1 MFSEIFGLLSSIDVS
16 GNGTSKKFRLNLNRN
31 RIRSISA
38 FSSNSIFY
46 FPCIVSEQCT
56 PEEAMMVSRLV
67 ERMNA
72 SFVVACISLMP
83 FHRVKADDKA
93 AIEDYLAQFHQ
104 NIGIDPGNGAAMQK
118 LFGLIDNV
126 NESARLYAEKD
137 PEFAKLQNFLYECWQ
152 KSLKE
157 NSDYVTLV
165 AQELS
170 LNEMYTKDHIDPKT
184 RFYQAQFMEKQDEL
198 NTWGFIGEATD
209 KLFDDLENMS
219 LEDLLNDDED
229 LDDDDEEDDEITM
242 AIEYDLDE
250 NNIMSLHEGAFG
262 IQGIIDAV
270 KKAFGIKTEN
280 DRKNEFTKLSKT
292 MNPNIVKFNY
302 QKAYQEWYITSV
314 VNNKTEAE
322 EAAKLTCAF
331 AKVYFNTDIHEV
343 MIAKVSDFMKEY
355 NIRKD
360 ATRYDANQYLIAV
373 PCDAFGDNISNVKDQ
388 LNGRYF
394 TDIVDNAVRIMM
406 DRDKN
411 YKPKSYI
418 DMGNIEASR
427 KFLDNHVNESINGVL
442 TEGTVKEA
450 INSIAFSLESV
461 SENKIL
467 SCKNLTKLRSLE
479 AKLNK
484 LKNKYVKY
492 LNRYKKKYNENKK
505 AGTTKKLAIRFNGL
519 SISNPKEIINKRLK
533 LVEKRRE
540 ELRKRSGKDSVV
552 EEPKE
557 TTTLKESALNE
568 LTELSDRDLEIVDY
582 CIEKIDECLNA
593 PDSEIFTLIDEAT
606 KGKSGHLL
614 LNPDEARQY
623 EKDKRS
629 KDALI
634 KNARNASKENDR
646 LKQQLER
653 ERKNAERYQTL
664 FRNQKEKNKEQATAA
679 KSTTVLPNRDM
690 PRKDEGGDDEFDIV
704 LDRTRPKGGINPYRA
719 VAARHAEFKTFGD
732 KVFTDMDMKK
742 ANDAVPTFAKASIGF
757 VIDETEEVVSRD
769 VLIGIKAYIHRAP
782 STELVNDIYNGIINK
797 RKFLR
802 FVKFVTGEE
811 RSLADLVFGFKEL
824 RNDALD
830 AKSGSGQW
838 RSAFKRRRR
847 WAKISVP
854 YLMKEYTPNGTIVM
868 TMNEVD
874 YIKSEYGIDVMTQDH
889 VKMIMDTDFLLS
901 FIIVDQA
908 NEMVYV
914 TYDGHG
920 YGFQTYTYAMLER
933 EAQASREVLQLYR
946 ALSNR

>member
-126 NESARLYAEKD
+126 NESARLYAKKD
-137 PEFAKLQNFLYECWQ
+137 PEFAKLQDFLYECWQ

-229 LDDDDEEDDEITM
+229 LDDDDDEEDDEITM
-242 AIEYDLDE
+242 AIEDDLDE
-250 NNIMSLHEGAFG
+250 
-262 IQGIIDAV
+262 
-270 KKAFGIKTEN
+270 
-280 DRKNEFTKLSKT
+280 SKT
-292 MNPNIVKFNY
+292 
-302 QKAYQEWYITSV
+302 
-314 VNNKTEAE
+314 
-322 EAAKLTCAF
+322 
-331 AKVYFNTDIHEV
+331 
-343 MIAKVSDFMKEY
+343 
-355 NIRKD
+355 
-360 ATRYDANQYLIAV
+360 
-373 PCDAFGDNISNVKDQ
+373 
-388 LNGRYF
+388 
-394 TDIVDNAVRIMM
+394 
-406 DRDKN
+406 
-411 YKPKSYI
+411 
-418 DMGNIEASR
+418 
-427 KFLDNHVNESINGVL
+427 L

-505 AGTTKKLAIRFNGL
+505 AGTNKKLAIRFNGL
-519 SISNPKEIINKRLK
+519 SISNPKAFMQQYGKFIKIINKRLK

-540 ELRKRSGKDSVV
+540 ELRKRSGKEPV
-552 EEPKE
+552 ETEPKE
-557 TTTLKESALNE
+557 TTLKESALNE

-623 EKDKRS
+623 EKDKRN
-629 KDALI
+629 KDTLI
-634 KNARNASKENDR
+634 KNARSASRENDK

-664 FRNQKEKNKEQATAA
+664 FRNQKEKNKEQAATAR
-679 KSTTVLPNRDM
+679 STTVLPNRDM

-847 WAKISVP
+847 WAKIAVP

-874 YIKSEYGIDVMTQDH
+874 YIKSEYGIDIMTQDH

>member
-219 LEDLLNDDED
+219 LEDLLNDED
-229 LDDDDEEDDEITM
+229 YDDDEEEDDEITM
-242 AIEYDLDE
+242 AIEDDLDE
-250 NNIMSLHEGAFG
+250 NNRMSLHEGAFG

-360 ATRYDANQYLIAV
+360 ATRYDANQYFIAV

-505 AGTTKKLAIRFNGL
+505 AGTNKKLAIRFNGL
-519 SISNPKEIINKRLK
+519 SISNPKAFMQQYGKFIKIINKRLK

-540 ELRKRSGKDSVV
+540 ELRKRSGKDTVV

-557 TTTLKESALNE
+557 TTLKESALNE

-614 LNPDEARQY
+614 LNP
-623 EKDKRS
+623 
-629 KDALI
+629 
-634 KNARNASKENDR
+634 
-646 LKQQLER
+646 
-653 ERKNAERYQTL
+653 
-664 FRNQKEKNKEQATAA
+664 KEQAAAA

-690 PRKDEGGDDEFDIV
+690 PRKDEGRDDEFDIV

-847 WAKISVP
+847 WAKIAVP

-874 YIKSEYGIDVMTQDH
+874 YIKSEYGIDIMTQDH

-901 FIIVDQA
+901 FIIIDQA